1 MCKIGD
7 VWQFTDL
14 WFMSNLDNILI
25 LMLIHPC
32 LQMVSFWQALE
43 YHASRVAVSQ
53 QIFFRNTNAPFSWNI
68 LYFWILTR
76 HGGRKKT
83 LKRFG
88 TKRIVWKRTSF
99 LFYFHYLYLWNFYP
113 SLPLPP
119 KKKHWESTL
128 FFLSLLDSS
137 VNLEYSG
144 EEYYKLFFSIMYC
157 FLTVQTFKCVLPNPG
172 ACHKYPICIFVIQGV
187 KNLKACA
194 KLGHVL
200 NMKFVFTF
208 FTFTNFLTV
217 MIQKA
222 RFPSAERPKTC
233 FFDHF
238 SKEKAKYPSAERPFL
253 ASKQTSGRIIY
264 S

>member
-7 VWQFTDL
+7 VWQFTAL

-53 QIFFRNTNAPFSWNI
+53 QIFFRNTNARFSWNI

-99 LFYFHYLYLWNFYP
+99 LFCFNYLYLWNFYP
-113 SLPLPP
+113 CHQKNKLRF
-119 KKKHWESTL
+119 KTG
-128 FFLSLLDSS
+128 
-137 VNLEYSG
+137 EY
-144 EEYYKLFFSIMYC
+144 
-157 FLTVQTFKCVLPNPG
+157 
-172 ACHKYPICIFVIQGV
+172 
-187 KNLKACA
+187 
-194 KLGHVL
+194 
-200 NMKFVFTF
+200 FVFF
-208 FTFTNFLTV
+208 IFT
-217 MIQKA
+217 
-222 RFPSAERPKTC
+222 RFC
-233 FFDHF
+233 
-238 SKEKAKYPSAERPFL
+238 SKFGL
-253 ASKQTSGRIIY
+253 FWGRIL
-264 S
+264 

>member
-1 MCKIGD
+1 M
-7 VWQFTDL
+7 
-14 WFMSNLDNILI
+14 
-25 LMLIHPC
+25 
-32 LQMVSFWQALE
+32 
-43 YHASRVAVSQ
+43 
-53 QIFFRNTNAPFSWNI
+53 
-68 LYFWILTR
+68 
-76 HGGRKKT
+76 
-83 LKRFG
+83 
-88 TKRIVWKRTSF
+88 
-99 LFYFHYLYLWNFYP
+99 
-113 SLPLPP
+113 
-119 KKKHWESTL
+119 
-128 FFLSLLDSS
+128 
-137 VNLEYSG
+137 G
-144 EEYYKLFFSIMYC
+144 EEYYKFFFHCALFPYS
-157 FLTVQTFKCVLPNPG
+157 TPKGQNFKCVLPNPG
-172 ACHKYPICIFVIQGV
+172 ACHKYLICIFMIQGV

>member
-1 MCKIGD
+1 MHLLAEIYSTFEFVLGMEEEKK
-7 VWQFTDL
+7 L
-14 WFMSNLDNILI
+14 WNVLGLSG
-25 LMLIHPC
+25 
-32 LQMVSFWQALE
+32 
-43 YHASRVAVSQ
+43 
-53 QIFFRNTNAPFSWNI
+53 
-68 LYFWILTR
+68 LYEKE
-76 HGGRKKT
+76 HH
-83 LKRFG
+83 
-88 TKRIVWKRTSF
+88 
-99 LFYFHYLYLWNFYP
+99 FYFISIICIFGIFTLP
-113 SLPLPP
+113 SPCHQ
-119 KKKHWESTL
+119 KKKHWEGTL

-253 ASKQTSGRIIY
+253 ASKQTSGRIITVRIWWTRFVK
-264 S
+264 SKFLKF